1 VDTRHLSFDMTG
13 AGVGDARLSETAKR
27 LVSRKVDVIVVVGNV
42 AARAAREA
50 TRRVPIVMIDV
61 ADPVDEGLI
70 ASIGRPGGNVTGL
83 TIPYE
88 QLAVKHV
95 ELLRAMRPG
104 LARVGILWN
113 PLIALHKRRL
123 ANIDVATRS
132 LGVELLPVKAATA
145 LDLENAFASVSTR
158 RADGLMVLE
167 HLTSAAGWG
176 RGEIVTFAL
185 ARRLPT
191 IAAYGEFAT
200 AGGLM
205 SYGPDLPDVYERAAG
220 YVVKIL
226 AGANP
231 SELPVEEPTRFVLTI
246 SRTTAK
252 AVGLTIP
259 QSLLLRADQVID

>member
-1 VDTRHLSFDMTG
+1 
-13 AGVGDARLSETAKR
+13 
-27 LVSRKVDVIVVVGNV
+27 
-42 AARAAREA
+42 
-50 TRRVPIVMIDV
+50 
-61 ADPVDEGLI
+61 
-70 ASIGRPGGNVTGL
+70 
-83 TIPYE
+83 
-88 QLAVKHV
+88 
-95 ELLRAMRPG
+95 
-104 LARVGILWN
+104 
-113 PLIALHKRRL
+113 
-123 ANIDVATRS
+123 
-132 LGVELLPVKAATA
+132 
-145 LDLENAFASVSTR
+145 
-158 RADGLMVLE
+158 
-167 HLTSAAGWG
+167 
-176 RGEIVTFAL
+176 VTFAL